1 MFGGLFIAV
10 LNHGPLRRELPH
22 VTRGERV
29 WSWCLR
35 C

>member
-1 MFGGLFIAV
+1 MFGGLLIAV
-10 LNHGPLRRELPH
+10 LNNGPLRRELPH
-22 VTRGERV
+22 VIRDEWG